1 MNQYPLLTYISI
13 FSSIVPI
20 GAGILKIMRMDRG
33 MKILMYYLIF
43 AFAANIYLMWFVRGR
58 QLHIGLIHLYYI
70 IEYIFIMS
78 IINVWQESIRTKRL
92 FQSLLLLYILF
103 WAIAKITFE
112 PLSGLYSITATT
124 SQVLLTLGAGYT
136 LFIVMGNREQP
147 LLNNYHF
154 WVLLSFVIY
163 YTGTLLFIALRG
175 IVIQYSIEK
184 LFLIASIDWCLK
196 IIFNVLFAIGF
207 LCPQT
212 RK

>member
-13 FSSIVPI
+13 FSSTLPI
-20 GAGILKIMRMDRG
+20 CMGFSKIMRIDRG
-33 MKILMYYLIF
+33 MKILMFYLMF
-43 AFAANIYLMWFVRGR
+43 AFAANIILMWFVRGR
-58 QLHIGLIHLYYI
+58 QLQIGLIHVYYI
-70 IEYIFIMS
+70 IENIFILS
-78 IINVWQESIRTKRL
+78 ILYVWQESIRTKRL

-103 WAIAKITFE
+103 WFIAKITFE

-136 LFIVMGNREQP
+136 LFVVMGNREQP
-147 LLNNYHF
+147 LINNYHF

-163 YTGTLLFIALRG
+163 FTGTLLFIALRG

-184 LFLIASIDWCLK
+184 LFLVASIDWSLK
-196 IIFNVLFAIGF
+196 ILFNILFAIGF

-212 RK
+212 RP